1 MPLLSSN
8 WIFQNW
14 LEVYY
19 GSNRGADT
27 VDPELS
33 RTLTPTQE
41 VGQTIGTSYEILVG
55 DTVNSSIETGGDQD
69 WYAVDLTAGQY
80 IQVDLGNGT
89 LEDSYLTIYDSNG
102 NVLAQD
108 DDSGTNL
115 WASTSY
121 YSDTN
126 QTVYIAARGYDS
138 SYVGTYQLTVEEV
151 SFSDVDLLAT
161 LDWGTSLSSNTI
173 TVYFAPSGYTEDGFT
188 SEGVNSYERQQFL
201 ESLELMSQVADVTFV
216 VTSNASQADFRIIVD
231 TNEVNGE
238 FLGYFI
244 PPGGTNSGVGVF
256 DATQW
261 DRTAGGDLELGGYG
275 FVTITHELLH
285 GMGLAHPHDN
295 GGTSTIMPGVT
306 APFGSYGIFDL
317 NQGIYTTMSYN
328 TGFPTE
334 GNPSTYD
341 YGYEIGPMA
350 LDIAQLQA
358 TYGANMAHA
367 TGDNTYTLVSVNAT
381 GTGYQAIWDA
391 GGTDEIVYTGSA
403 SVTIDL
409 RAATLNAELGGGG
422 FVSKA
427 DGIYGGFT
435 IANGV
440 IIENATGGSND
451 DILIGNDADNM
462 FTGGYGD
469 DVVEGGLGDDTFVV
483 AVARADATVTETA
496 DGYQL
501 VSSFGTDSLKSV
513 EFISFS
519 DGTVTIEDAAT
530 GGSGG
535 GTGAQPTGLGRLF
548 ASQNSLFQSFLSI
561 DTFSF
566 VRSSETTTSSTTATT
581 TGLFAGVS
589 VTARTPY
596 ITDGDDVSD
605 TAYISHDWI
614 ESDTLFDFL

>member
-1 MPLLSSN
+1 MPIRFNNS
-8 WIFQNW
+8 IFQSWMGN
-14 LEVYY
+14 LS
-19 GSNRGADT
+19 GGNRT
-27 VDPELS
+27 VDAVEPVQS
-33 RTLTPTQE
+33 RNLTPVVE
-41 VGQTIGTSYEILVG
+41 VGQTIGTSYDILVG
-55 DTVNSSIETGGDQD
+55 DTVNSTIALGGDQD
-69 WYAVDLTAGQY
+69 WYAVELTAGQC

-89 LEDSYLTIYDSNG
+89 LLDSYIVIYDSTG
-102 NVLAQD
+102 TVIAED
-108 DDSGTNL
+108 DDAGTGY
-115 WASTSY
+115 WASTTY
-121 YSDTN
+121 YAETD
-126 QTVYIAARGYDS
+126 QTIYIAASGYDGDQS
-138 SYVGTYQLTVEEV
+138 GTYQLTVEEI
-151 SFSDVDLLAT
+151 SLTDIDLLAT

-173 TVYFAPSGYTEDGFT
+173 TVYFAPSGYTADGFT

-201 ESLELMSQVADVTFV
+201 ESLELISQVADVTFV
-216 VTSNASQADFRIIVD
+216 VTTNANAADFRIILD
-231 TNEVNGE
+231 TNEAGGS
-238 FLGYFI
+238 FYGYFN
-244 PPGGTNSGVGVF
+244 PPGETNEGVGVF
-256 DATQW
+256 NGALW

-275 FVTITHELLH
+275 FVTITHEVLH
-285 GMGLAHPHDN
+285 GMGMAHPHDN
-295 GGTSTIMPGVT
+295 GGTSTIMTNVT
-306 APFGSYGIFDL
+306 SPFNSYGLFDL

-341 YGYEIGPMA
+341 YGYEFGPMA

-358 TYGANMAHA
+358 TYGANMTHA

-391 GGTDEIVYTGSA
+391 GGTDEIVYSGSA

-409 RAATLNAELGGGG
+409 RAATLVAGPGAGG
-422 FVSKA
+422 FVSSA

-501 VSSFGTDSLKSV
+501 VSSFGTDSLTSV

-535 GTGAQPTGLGRLF
+535 GTGAQPTGLGRIF
-548 ASQNSLFQSFLSI
+548 ASQNSLFQGFLSI

-566 VRSSETTTSSTTATT
+566 VRSSQTTTSPTTT

-589 VTARTPY
+589 VTARTSY
-596 ITDGDDVSD
+596 VTDGDDVPD

-614 ESDTLFDFL
+614 ESDAVFDFL

>member
-1 MPLLSSN
+1 MPIRFNNS
-8 WIFQNW
+8 IFQSWMTN
-14 LEVYY
+14 LS
-19 GSNRGADT
+19 GDSRT
-27 VDPELS
+27 VEPDLS
-33 RTLTPTQE
+33 RNLTPIVE
-41 VGQTIGTSYEILVG
+41 VGQTIGTSYDILVG
-55 DTVNSSIETGGDQD
+55 DTVNSTIALGGDQD
-69 WYAVDLTAGQY
+69 WYALELTAGQY

-89 LEDSYLTIYDSNG
+89 LVDSYITIYDSSG
-102 NVLAQD
+102 SLIAED
-108 DDSGTNL
+108 DDSGTGY
-115 WASTSY
+115 WASTTY
-121 YSDTN
+121 YAETD
-126 QTVYIAARGYDS
+126 QTIYIAARGYDGTQS
-138 SYVGTYQLTVEEV
+138 GTYQLTVEEIPLA
-151 SFSDVDLLAT
+151 DIDLLAT

-173 TVYFAPSGYTEDGFT
+173 TVYFAPSGYTADGFT

-201 ESLELMSQVADVTFV
+201 ESLELISQVADVTFV
-216 VTSNASQADFRIIVD
+216 VTTNANAADFRIILD
-231 TNEVNGE
+231 TNEAGGS
-238 FLGYFI
+238 FYGYFN
-244 PPGGTNSGVGVF
+244 PPGETNEGVGVF
-256 DATQW
+256 NGALW

-275 FVTITHELLH
+275 FVTITHEVLH
-285 GMGLAHPHDN
+285 GMGMAHPHDN
-295 GGTSTIMPGVT
+295 GGTSTIMPNVT
-306 APFGSYGIFDL
+306 SPFDSYGLFDL

-328 TGFPTE
+328 TGFPVE
-334 GNPSTYD
+334 GNPNTGD
-341 YGYEIGPMA
+341 YGYEFGPMA

-358 TYGANMAHA
+358 TYGANMTHA

-409 RAATLNAELGGGG
+409 RAATLVAGPGAGG
-422 FVSKA
+422 FVSSA

-501 VSSFGTDSLKSV
+501 VSSFGSDSLTSV

-566 VRSSETTTSSTTATT
+566 VRSTQTSTSSTATTT
-581 TGLFAGVS
+581 TGLFTGVS
-589 VTARTPY
+589 VTARTSY
-596 ITDGDDVSD
+596 VNDGDDVPD

-614 ESDTLFDFL
+614 ESDTVFDFL